1 MRIFSGKDEWNYSV
15 KVKNFYGDETFFTI
29 LDETFFQADENLKMK
44 MKAFKLFKC
53 EMKID
58 ENFSKCRWNFL
69 FKCDELFLKD

>member
-1 MRIFSGKDEWNYSV
+1 M

-53 EMKID
+53 ELKIFQSGD
-58 ENFSKCRWNFL
+58 ETFYLNVTNYFWRINFL
-69 FKCDELFLKD
+69 M

>member
-1 MRIFSGKDEWNYSV
+1 M

-53 EMKID
+53 EMKIFQSVD
-58 ENFSKCRWNFL
+58 ETFYLNVTNYFWRINFL
-69 FKCDELFLKD
+69 NVR